1 MPHGRVHRP
10 CPPTTSLYY
19 LSSYPPCAYLY
30 VHAFAVFLRVSKM
43 LYGAASGDQF
53 GTPWARILLGFRCF
67 ASMPHGCVHRLC
79 PPIRADMSSYPP
91 CAYLSMLW
99 SMLLAVFFSGFA
111 AAVRHRLW
119 GSIWHAL
126 GSNSAGVPLFRQH
139 ASRMRSSAM
148 SAYMRLYVQ
157 LYPPWCA
164 YRMLLSMLLLCFL
177 QVSKMLYG
185 TASGDQFGTPWA
197 RILLGFRCFAS
208 MLHGCVHRPR
218 PPAMRLCPPSCP
230 PRAYYTHA
238 FALFLRVSKMLYGT
252 ASGDQFGTPWARI
265 LLGFRCFASMPHG
278 RVHRPCPPTTSLY
291 DLSSYPP
298 CAYLYVHAFAVF
310 LRVSTMLYGT
320 ASGDQFGTP
329 WARILLGFRC
339 FASMPHGCVP
349 RLCPPIRADMSSYPP
364 CAYLSMLLSM
374 LLAVFFTGFEDAV
387 RHRLW
392 GSIWHALGSNSA
404 GVPLFRKHASR
415 MRSSAMSAYTRLYV
429 HLYPP

>member
-1 MPHGRVHRP
+1 
-10 CPPTTSLYY
+10 
-19 LSSYPPCAYLY
+19 
-30 VHAFAVFLRVSKM
+30 M
-43 LYGAASGDQF
+43 LYGTASGDQF

-67 ASMPHGCVHRLC
+67 ASMPHGCVHR
-79 PPIRADMSSYPP
+79 
-91 CAYLSMLW
+91 
-99 SMLLAVFFSGFA
+99 
-111 AAVRHRLW
+111 
-119 GSIWHAL
+119 
-126 GSNSAGVPLFRQH
+126 
-139 ASRMRSSAM
+139 
-148 SAYMRLYVQ
+148 
-157 LYPPWCA
+157 
-164 YRMLLSMLLLCFL
+164 
-177 QVSKMLYG
+177 
-185 TASGDQFGTPWA
+185 
-197 RILLGFRCFAS
+197 
-208 MLHGCVHRPR
+208 PR

-238 FALFLRVSKMLYGT
+238 FAVFLRVSKMLYGT
-252 ASGDQFGTPWARI
+252 AFGDQFGTPWARI

-291 DLSSYPP
+291 DLCSYPP

>member
-1 MPHGRVHRP
+1 
-10 CPPTTSLYY
+10 
-19 LSSYPPCAYLY
+19 
-30 VHAFAVFLRVSKM
+30 
-43 LYGAASGDQF
+43 
-53 GTPWARILLGFRCF
+53 
-67 ASMPHGCVHRLC
+67 
-79 PPIRADMSSYPP
+79 
-91 CAYLSMLW
+91 
-99 SMLLAVFFSGFA
+99 
-111 AAVRHRLW
+111 
-119 GSIWHAL
+119 
-126 GSNSAGVPLFRQH
+126 
-139 ASRMRSSAM
+139 
-148 SAYMRLYVQ
+148 
-157 LYPPWCA
+157 
-164 YRMLLSMLLLCFL
+164 
-177 QVSKMLYG
+177 MLYG

-265 LLGFRCFASMPHG
+265 LLGFRCFASLPHGRVHRPCPPTTSLYDLSSYPPCAYLYVHAFAVFLRVSKMLYGTASGDQFGTPWARILLGFRCFASLPHG